1 MQKFIQ
7 ILQARLEQPLP
18 GEKAQRKMLS
28 SQLSGEGQNSRFK
41 IPENHKRA
49 SVLALFYPKNT
60 GWHLALM
67 QRPESPYAHSRQISF
82 PGGGAEE
89 HDIDEAETALRETE
103 EEFGIPKTKI
113 EILGR
118 LTHVYIPVSN
128 YLVHPFVGY
137 LREEPLFNPDL
148 NEVEEIVE
156 VPLTELLDPA
166 NRKRK
171 EIEIHGGLKLQ
182 DIPYFHLSEKVIWGA
197 TAMMLGEL
205 TELMDGIEWP

>member
-18 GEKAQRKMLS
+18 GEKAQRKMIS
-28 SQLSGEGQNSRFK
+28 RQLSGDGENSRFK
-41 IPENHKRA
+41 IPENHKKA

-67 QRPESPYAHSRQISF
+67 QRPESPYAHSRQVSF

-89 HDIDEAETALRETE
+89 QDPDDAHTALRETE
-103 EEFGIPKTKI
+103 EEFGIPLSKI
-113 EILGR
+113 SIIGR

-137 LREEPLFNPDL
+137 LIEEPLFNPDA

-166 NRKRK
+166 NRKTR
-171 EIEIHGGLKLQ
+171 EIEIHGGVKLK
-182 DIPYFHLSEKVIWGA
+182 DVPYFHLSDKVIWGA

-205 TELMDGIEWP
+205 TELMEGIDW